1 MLKKLAEISAL
12 VLESIFVKIGGGGN
26 CNKDASLAYKRH
38 TTPYTGAV
46 QAERSTHGDG
56 ETYLSIT
63 AVVSPLQLSCK
74 TFY

>member
-1 MLKKLAEISAL
+1 MLLH
-12 VLESIFVKIGGGGN
+12 VGN

-46 QAERSTHGDG
+46 QAERSTQGDG

-63 AVVSPLQLSCK
+63 AVVSPLKQSCITSMTK
-74 TFY
+74 GIL